1 MKNTIDYEVKWP
13 SIQTS
18 LLFSNI
24 GPSELKPMLMCL
36 GAFEK
41 TYYKEEIISLDED
54 GKKIGLV
61 IKGRVQ
67 MVKEDMQGDQMLVDM
82 TGANEVFG
90 EVYAATAGDLAK
102 VCYQALEKT
111 SVLLIPYHKVLHT
124 CPMDCAF
131 HHRLVENMVRAL
143 AEKNVRL
150 MEKIEVTSKKSLRE
164 KILTYLSIQ
173 ARSTS
178 GKYIEVPMG
187 RTAWAAYLNANR
199 SALTREL
206 NKMKEEGIIDFDRN
220 TFRIKR
226 RYIYE

>member
-1 MKNTIDYEVKWP
+1 MKNTIDYHVKWP

-24 GPSELKPMLMCL
+24 SPSELKPMLMCL
-36 GAFEK
+36 GAHK
-41 TYYKEEIISLDED
+41 KNYQKEEFISLDED

-61 IKGRVQ
+61 ISGRVQ
-67 MVKEDMQGDQMLVDM
+67 MIKEDINGEQMLVDI
-82 TGANEVFG
+82 TGANDVFG
-90 EVYAATAGDLAK
+90 EIYAATK
-102 VCYQALEKT
+102 ENESRVVYQALEDT
-111 SVLLIPYHKVLHT
+111 IILLIPYHKVIHT

-150 MEKIEVTSKKSLRE
+150 MEKIEVTSKKTLRD
-164 KILTYLSIQ
+164 KILTYLSIRE
-173 ARSTS
+173 RSS
-178 GKYIEVPMG
+178 NGRYIEVPMG

-206 NKMKEEGIIDFDRN
+206 KKIKEEGIIDYDRN
-220 TFRIKR
+220 TFLFKR
-226 RYIYE
+226 REEHE